1 MAKKKYNNYK
11 AGRGRRRNNIFYR
24 RGLKK
29 AVRLAGY
36 LNVEFKTFDV
46 FDTDNVTDGLT
57 IVQLSN
63 IAQGDTGSTRDGDS
77 CKVVK
82 LLLSFTAKINASATN
97 SFVRVMLIRDDQT
110 NGAIF
115 TTANLL
121 EGDEYLSPI
130 NARNTD
136 RFVVYYD
143 KLFALS
149 NTGAGCVKD
158 NMNKECSFHIQ
169 FGAATAAITSLRSK
183 SLALCFISDESTNY
197 PTIDYRSRLTYV
209 DN

>member
-11 AGRGRRRNNIFYR
+11 PGRGRRRNNIFYR

-29 AVRLAGY
+29 AIRLAGY
-36 LNVEFKTFDV
+36 LNVEFKHFDV
-46 FDTDNVTDGLT
+46 FDSANVTDGLT

-63 IAQGDTGSTRDGDS
+63 IAQGDTVSTRDGDS
-77 CKVVK
+77 CKVTNM
-82 LLLSFTAKINASATN
+82 LLSITSKIHASATN
-97 SFVRVMLIRDDQT
+97 SFVRVMLVRDNQT

-121 EGDEYLSPI
+121 EGDEYLSPA
-130 NARNTD
+130 NPSNKD
-136 RFVVYYD
+136 RFTIYYD

-149 NTGAGCVKD
+149 NTGEGCVKD
-158 NMNKECSFHIQ
+158 NMNKEVSFHIQ
-169 FGAATAAITSLRSK
+169 FGAATAAITSLRGK